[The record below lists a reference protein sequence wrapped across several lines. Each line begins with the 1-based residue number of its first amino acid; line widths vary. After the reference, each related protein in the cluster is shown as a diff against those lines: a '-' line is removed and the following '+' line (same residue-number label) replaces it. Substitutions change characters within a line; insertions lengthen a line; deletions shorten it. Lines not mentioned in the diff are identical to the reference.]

1 MGVGAGGTVIT
12 VRDCTLADSAA
23 KSIVMM
29 QSSLFDDVYV
39 YTVDC
44 DAAARELT
52 HISDLSRPLSVHA
65 AYSAFLSRTLQYN
78 VPGYRTEPLVQ
89 YSTEHTVSP
98 QCADAQ
104 CRRRAPMK
112 GLTPCSRSQRAIES

>member
-1 MGVGAGGTVIT
+1 MRPLGTFGICVLTGGKSPTVGGRGFIMGVGAGGTVIT

-39 YTVDC
+39 YAVDC

-65 AYSAFLSRTLQYN
+65 VLCF
-78 VPGYRTEPLVQ
+78 
-89 YSTEHTVSP
+89 P
-98 QCADAQ
+98 QCH
-104 CRRRAPMK
+104 C
-112 GLTPCSRSQRAIES
+112 